1 MMRGGGGGGGLTRHY
16 VIEPLKNLTLF
27 TGAVYLIGGTSAAVA
42 FVWFVLHVGGL
53 SVGYVV
59 TGFPVGVDSFHQ
71 GSGQMTKYMAAIRCR
86 ARRRTPLVAGPSSR
100 NLAVE
105 KHSPR

>member
-1 MMRGGGGGGGLTRHY
+1 MMMRGGGGGGIVRNY

-42 FVWFVLHVGGL
+42 FVWFVFHVVGL
-53 SVGYVV
+53 SAGYVT

-71 GSGQMTKYMAAIRCR
+71 GSGQMTKYMDKHPVPGAKKNAA
-86 ARRRTPLVAGPSSR
+86 GSW
-100 NLAVE
+100 AVR
-105 KHSPR
+105 P